1 MNIIQTGK
9 GLRTAV
15 LWLSDCVAIALLGL
29 GRALDA
35 AVEVDARSAHRA
47 VWKVYGAGKSGTAFA
62 IGDHQF
68 LACAHVIKDFS
79 DHGADEVF
87 INQYGT
93 KNSRTL
99 RVSGLAVCLSTFS
112 VA

>member
-1 MNIIQTGK
+1 MA
-9 GLRTAV
+9 LRSA
-15 LWLSDCVAIALLGL
+15 WPIALLGL

-35 AVEVDARSAHRA
+35 AVEVDAPLRATGQCGRCMARGSRARHSRSE
-47 VWKVYGAGKSGTAFA
+47 TT
-62 IGDHQF
+62 QF

-99 RVSGLAVCLSTFS
+99 RVSGLAVCLLHLLCC
-112 VA
+112 VDCDHEP